1 MMKLLRNLI
10 KEPMF
15 VIGTALFL
23 LTIFAGLFG
32 PYLYTEVPQGEDP
45 YYSPFTKWVGISE
58 MGEEITRYYLLG
70 TNDMGKDYV
79 ALLLRGLQNSLY
91 VGFIAGIIATTI
103 GTLVG
108 LFAGFKGGIIDDI
121 LTMLTNLFIVIPSFV
136 VLILVSSSLEEGRSL
151 LLLAMLIGFTTWPWT
166 ARSVR
171 AQASSLRARDHISLA
186 RINGATNL
194 QIVFKHILP
203 YLASYVF
210 MVFIMQVASGI
221 LSESAISMIGLGPVG
236 EASTSLGVILDK
248 AKNTAAIG
256 RGYWWGIF
264 PAAFVIT
271 VVVFALYL
279 LNNSMEGVFNPRLR
293 K

>member
-1 MMKLLRNLI
+1 MLKLLRNLI

-15 VIGTALFL
+15 VIGSTLFL
-23 LTIFAGLFG
+23 TTIFAGLFG
-32 PYLYTEVPQGEDP
+32 PSLYTAAPQGGQYEAP
-45 YYSPFTKWVGISE
+45 SATYW
-58 MGEEITRYYLLG
+58 LG
-70 TNDMGKDYV
+70 TDNLGKDYV
-79 ALLLRGLQNSLY
+79 ALLLHGLRNSLY
-91 VGFIAGIIATTI
+91 VGFLAGIIATTV

-108 LFAGFKGGIIDDI
+108 LFAGFKGGILDDI
-121 LTMLTNLFIVIPSFV
+121 LNMFTNLFIVIPSFV
-136 VLILVSSSLEEGRSL
+136 VLVLVSQSLQQGRSL
-151 LLLAMLIGFTTWPWT
+151 TLIALLIGFTTWPWT

-171 AQASSLRARDHISLA
+171 AQSSSLRGRDHISLA

-221 LSESAISMIGLGPVG
+221 LSESAISMIGLGPIG
-236 EASTSLGVILDK
+236 ENLSLGVILNN
-248 AKNTAAIG
+248 AKSTGALG
-256 RGYWWGIF
+256 EGKWWSIF
-264 PAAFVIT
+264 PAATVIT
-271 VVVFALYL
+271 VMVFALYL